1 MFESLLVLHSAPIES
16 THCQIQSSSKLSSAS
31 SSHMNCIIVI
41 LIQPKNKYLGFS
53 RPRCLILLPFYRLF
67 CLSFNFFGGII
78 LFVFFPTMFGDGTVF
93 CMIICLYFL
102 YFGVFLYFLQL
113 CLVMGRYLQS
123 ATLEELVRPQIGM
136 LAV

>member
-1 MFESLLVLHSAPIES
+1 MFECLLASQGAPIES

-41 LIQPKNKYLGFS
+41 LIQRKNKYLGLS
-53 RPRCLILLPFYRLF
+53 RPGCLILLPLYRLF
-67 CLSFNFFGGII
+67 CLFFIFLVAI
-78 LFVFFPTMFGDGTVF
+78 FFLYFF
-93 CMIICLYFL
+93 QLCLVMGRYFLYDYFL